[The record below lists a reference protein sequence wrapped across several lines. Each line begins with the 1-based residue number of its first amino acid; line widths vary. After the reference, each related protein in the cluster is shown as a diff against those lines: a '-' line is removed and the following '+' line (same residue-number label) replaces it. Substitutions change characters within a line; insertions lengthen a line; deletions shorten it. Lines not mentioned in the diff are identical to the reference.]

1 MMVKKNIEKL
11 HTFVIPAY
19 GESPYLE
26 DCIRSLIEQ
35 RLSSGILMV
44 TSTPNQYISCLSQ
57 KYQIPLYI
65 NHGEAGISGDWNFGI
80 SQVHTPLFTIAHQ
93 DDIYL
98 PEYSSRILEE
108 YRRVKK
114 PIIFFTDYW
123 ELRNDEVV
131 KKDKLLNVKRLM
143 LKPLEPRYAWNSKW
157 WRRRVLSFGDPICC
171 PSVTYVTD
179 RLPAGTFR
187 SNLKANLDWQAWE
200 SLSKLEGAF
209 VYIKEPLM
217 EHRVHS
223 GSTTNKI
230 LESNA
235 RGKEDLYMLEKFW
248 PKPVARL
255 IDRLY
260 STNEKSAKA

>member
-26 DCIRSLIEQ
+26 DCIRSLTEQ
-35 RLSSGILMV
+35 RLSSGILMA

-57 KYQIPLYI
+57 KYQIPLCI

-93 DDIYL
+93 DDVYL

-143 LKPLEPRYAWNSKW
+143 LKPLEPRQASCRN
-157 WRRRVLSFGDPICC
+157 I
-171 PSVTYVTD
+171 SV
-179 RLPAGTFR
+179 
-187 SNLKANLDWQAWE
+187 E
-200 SLSKLEGAF
+200 SEG
-209 VYIKEPLM
+209 
-217 EHRVHS
+217 
-223 GSTTNKI
+223 
-230 LESNA
+230 ES
-235 RGKEDLYMLEKFW
+235 
-248 PKPVARL
+248 
-255 IDRLY
+255 
-260 STNEKSAKA
+260 

>member
-35 RLSSGILMV
+35 RLSSGILMA

-93 DDIYL
+93 DDVYL

-108 YRRVKK
+108 FRRVKK

-143 LKPLEPRYAWNSKW
+143 LKPLEPRYAWNSK
-157 WRRRVLSFGDPICC
+157 
-171 PSVTYVTD
+171 
-179 RLPAGTFR
+179 
-187 SNLKANLDWQAWE
+187 
-200 SLSKLEGAF
+200 
-209 VYIKEPLM
+209 
-217 EHRVHS
+217 
-223 GSTTNKI
+223 
-230 LESNA
+230 
-235 RGKEDLYMLEKFW
+235 
-248 PKPVARL
+248 
-255 IDRLY
+255 
-260 STNEKSAKA
+260 

>member
-1 MMVKKNIEKL
+1 MVKKNIEKL

-57 KYQIPLYI
+57 KYQIPLCI

-93 DDIYL
+93 DDVYL
-98 PEYSSRILEE
+98 PEYSSRILEK
-108 YRRVKK
+108 YRQVKK

-131 KKDKLLNVKRLM
+131 KTIIPKYSKDKIEVTLGEDVKYYTDNIDKSLLKIEYDGTDKVDSKTEVGSKLGTIHVKYNNENL
-143 LKPLEPRYAWNSKW
+143 LDYDVILDKK
-157 WRRRVLSFGDPICC
+157 I
-171 PSVTYVTD
+171 
-179 RLPAGTFR
+179 TF
-187 SNLKANLDWQAWE
+187 
-200 SLSKLEGAF
+200 SLSKYLLSHIVVIITLLIAVIF
-209 VYIKEPLM
+209 VIFIIK
-217 EHRVHS
+217 R
-223 GSTTNKI
+223 
-230 LESNA
+230 
-235 RGKEDLYMLEKFW
+235 
-248 PKPVARL
+248 
-255 IDRLY
+255 
-260 STNEKSAKA
+260 KA

>member
-1 MMVKKNIEKL
+1 M
-11 HTFVIPAY
+11 
-19 GESPYLE
+19 
-26 DCIRSLIEQ
+26 
-35 RLSSGILMV
+35 
-44 TSTPNQYISCLSQ
+44 
-57 KYQIPLYI
+57 
-65 NHGEAGISGDWNFGI
+65 
-80 SQVHTPLFTIAHQ
+80 
-93 DDIYL
+93 
-98 PEYSSRILEE
+98 
-108 YRRVKK
+108 
-114 PIIFFTDYW
+114 
-123 ELRNDEVV
+123 
-131 KKDKLLNVKRLM
+131 
-143 LKPLEPRYAWNSKW
+143 
-157 WRRRVLSFGDPICC
+157 
-171 PSVTYVTD
+171 TYVTD